1 VISPTQKPLPEA
13 HNTHIHARGGIE
25 PTIQA
30 GEQPQTYALERAAT
44 GIDLSGNIL
53 QKFKKLRYTFGK

>member
-1 VISPTQKPLPEA
+1 VISPTHRPLPEA

-30 GEQPQTYALERAAT
+30 GEQPQTYALDRAAT
-44 GIDLSGNIL
+44 GIGLSGIIL
-53 QKFKKLRYTFGK
+53 QKFKKLKYTCG